1 MSETNVIFFEIYEI
15 NDVCGPT
22 GYINDI
28 DNLIISQETKSGGE
42 FVNKFRKDHGFKLL
56 DITIIKVIGGN
67 VEENSWKGK
76 LSSTDIREQEYN
88 RLLNQ

>member
-1 MSETNVIFFEIYEI
+1 MLFFEIYEI

-56 DITIIKVIGGN
+56 DITIIKVIGGML
-67 VEENSWKGK
+67 KKIHGK
-76 LSSTDIREQEYN
+76 VN
-88 RLLNQ
+88 